1 MCHACWFE
9 EWSMLQFWQ
18 HFYLAS
24 FGSSHRSTI
33 KWSGPGPNLENLQNV
48 SWPVITHSVP
58 LFVKVSWC
66 AWYNTFGTFLH
77 MSKQCQ
83 WCHGGPHNV
92 RRYPKK
98 RPAAARKRI
107 GGDTSHTLIL
117 ACGLSASHVGYKYIH
132 HLHGLLSFH
141 DDDDQGPTEDGRSTC
156 VWSDLLLVFHY
167 L

>member
-77 MSKQCQ
+77 MAKQCR

-117 ACGLSASHVGYKYIH
+117 ACGLSASHVGDI
-132 HLHGLLSFH
+132 SISITCMDCCPFMMMMIR
-141 DDDDQGPTEDGRSTC
+141 DQQKMGDQ
-156 VWSDLLLVFHY
+156 LVCEVIFC
-167 L
+167 